1 VSNGNVSS
9 ANLSTTSYTWGGL
22 APGTYMCFTITA
34 KNSAGQSPW
43 SPYACTITFVPAPT
57 NVTAVATS
65 AGNIHVTWSDSA
77 AGAHFVVSNGNVS
90 AADTVVGATSYDWSG
105 LAPGT
110 YMCFT
115 VAAKQGYGQSPWS
128 LPYACATTPGGDPW
142 EQPVDWFGHATSGD
156 HGDPINVILTATSTV
171 SLDTLYNALHSLPGR
186 TLYDPVSN
194 QNKANQAWWKVQI
207 IINKIPTNT
216 NCINPL
222 TANVDDLRLPIV
234 DDYTEQQFSAREGGC
249 LAVAYEGVDH
259 FRGWQ
264 QDTTG
269 AWFIAASTENAC
281 VSVIPPY
288 ATHCVISYDNGRDE
302 LVSDIQSAASANH
315 WPISVQHISEYA
327 AGSVSQPDGS
337 SPTYN
342 GQVAVI
348 SLG

>member
-9 ANLSTTSYTWGGL
+9 ANLAATSYNWGGL

-43 SPYACTITFVPAPT
+43 SPYACTITLVPTPT

-90 AADTVVGATSYDWSG
+90 AADTAVGATSYDWSG

-142 EQPVDWFGHATSGD
+142 EQPVFWLTDAASGY

-171 SLDTLYNALHSLPGR
+171 SLDTLYSALHSLPGR
-186 TLYDPVSN
+186 TLYDPIAK
-194 QNKANQAWWKVQI
+194 QNKPNQAWWQVQI
-207 IINKIPTNT
+207 MPPLTNDK
-216 NCINPL
+216 CISAL

-234 DDYTEQQFSAREGGC
+234 DDPVSQQFSAREGGC
-249 LAVAYEGVDH
+249 LALLYDNVDH

-264 QDTTG
+264 QNTTG
-269 AWFIAASTENAC
+269 AWFIAASTEYAC
-281 VSVIPPY
+281 L
-288 ATHCVISYDNGRDE
+288 ANRNHCITGYDVGRDE
-302 LVSDIQSAASANH
+302 LVTDIQAAASANH
-315 WPISVQHISEYA
+315 WPIAVKYTSEYP
-327 AGSVSQPDGS
+327 AGSVTQPDGS
-337 SPTYN
+337 SPTYD